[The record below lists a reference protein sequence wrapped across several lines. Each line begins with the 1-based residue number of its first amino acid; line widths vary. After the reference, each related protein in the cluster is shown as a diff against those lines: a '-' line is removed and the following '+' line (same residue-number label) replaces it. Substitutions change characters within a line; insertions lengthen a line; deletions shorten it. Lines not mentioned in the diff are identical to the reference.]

1 MWLPSLLTTSDLRMS
16 PYPGKAHTRTCK
28 NTSNTAIA
36 QLHFKKVID
45 QLLPLLPEEKR
56 SKVRCCPVFV
66 ILSATTHSNHLL
78 RATTQVQIALLSGE
92 RTGYRHD
99 TDRELPFRQE
109 SNFFYLSGCDLP
121 SSALLLVYDPSDKKY
136 ESHLLIPEEDPLVTM
151 WSPPPPTL
159 DAARGLYD
167 ATLLG
172 FTSQLVTVLDKLL
185 STRSDAVVHTLPKG
199 TDLFPALHP
208 EFSNVKLSNASTE
221 QYLLTAI
228 HRARL
233 IKTDAEIELMR
244 KANEISS
251 RAHEVVMRL
260 LGQGVLDLNRSVK
273 AKSTGTPNLP
283 TDWRI
288 TREAEAEAVF
298 VASCR
303 REGAIHQAYM
313 PIVAA
318 STRASTLHYCCNDK
332 EFAWGPEVHSRVDI
346 ECDHQHG
353 CFASQVLLIDA
364 GCEWNNYAADSE

>member
-1 MWLPSLLTTSDLRMS
+1 MS
-16 PYPGKAHTRTCK
+16 PYPGKVHLPSRA
-28 NTSNTAIA
+28 NASNTPIA

-56 SKVRCCPVFV
+56 SKVRCRR
-66 ILSATTHSNHLL
+66 LSAKTHSYHLL
-78 RATTQVQIALLSGE
+78 RAPSQVQFILLSGE
-92 RTGYRHD
+92 HTGYRHD
-99 TDRELPFRQE
+99 TDRELLFRQE

-136 ESHLLIPEEDPLVTM
+136 ESHLLIPEEDPLETM
-151 WSPPPPTL
+151 WSPPPPSL
-159 DAARGLYD
+159 GAARGMYD
-167 ATLLG
+167 ATALG
-172 FTSQLVTVLDKLL
+172 YASQLVTILHKLL
-185 STRSDAVVHTLPKG
+185 AAHPDAVVHTLPKG
-199 TDLFPALHP
+199 TNLFPTLHP
-208 EFSNVKLSNASTE
+208 EFTSGKFADTNTE
-221 QYLLTAI
+221 QYFLTAI
-228 HRARL
+228 HCARL
-233 IKTDAEIELMR
+233 IKTEAEIALMR
-244 KANEISS
+244 RANEISS

-260 LGQGVLDLNRSVK
+260 LGQGVLDLSQP

-283 TDWRI
+283 ADWRI

-332 EFAWGPEVHSRVDI
+332 EFAWGPEVHSKADI

-353 CFASQVLLIDA
+353 CFAPQVLLIDA
-364 GCEWNNYAADSE
+364 GCEWKNYAADSE